1 MSMDRLL
8 AALNQFRKP
17 AKRGV
22 ARLIV
27 MTDAA
32 RGYDLARQSAI
43 APTGA
48 WLIERTFGPRA
59 TLYYGKATR
68 LATVSPRQARQ
79 AKLAGVHWPEK
90 RLRMRKRSQS
100 GSLVETA
107 SAHRGLTL
115 GSAAQR
121 GLSIFLVSTAFKSDS
136 PSAKAPKGPV
146 RLALLQRAFP
156 ACLIFAL
163 GGVHAQTVKRLINTG
178 IYGVALVSL
187 AKPVAKPVRL
197 KLKR

>member
-1 MSMDRLL
+1 M
-8 AALNQFRKP
+8 
-17 AKRGV
+17 
-22 ARLIV
+22 

-32 RGYDLARQSAI
+32 RGYDLAHQTAI
-43 APTGA
+43 APKGA
-48 WLIERTFGPRA
+48 WLIERTFGQMA
-59 TLYYGKATR
+59 TAHRGKTHR
-68 LATVSPRQARQ
+68 LATVTPRDARR

-90 RLRMRKRSQS
+90 RLRTRKRSQS
-100 GSLVETA
+100 GSLIETA

-115 GSAAQR
+115 GLAAQR
-121 GLSIFLVSTAFKSDS
+121 GLSIFLVSTAFRSDS

-163 GGVHAQTVKRLINTG
+163 GGVHAQTVNRLIDTG

-187 AKPVAKPVRL
+187 AKPVAKPAA
-197 KLKR
+197 

>member
-1 MSMDRLL
+1 
-8 AALNQFRKP
+8 
-17 AKRGV
+17 
-22 ARLIV
+22 

-32 RGYDLARQSAI
+32 RGYDLARQAEV
-43 APTGA
+43 APKGA
-48 WLIERTFGPRA
+48 WLIERSFGQKPISSHSRA
-59 TLYYGKATR
+59 LR
-68 LATVSPRQARQ
+68 LATVTPRQARR

-90 RLRMRKRSQS
+90 RLRARKRSQT
-100 GSLVETA
+100 GSLIETA
-107 SAHRGLTL
+107 SAHRGLTIGL
-115 GSAAQR
+115 AAQR

-163 GGVHAQTVKRLINTG
+163 GGVHAQTVKRLIDTG

-187 AKPVAKPVRL
+187 TKPSANEAGL

>member
-1 MSMDRLL
+1 MDRLL
-8 AALNQFRKP
+8 AALSQFRKP

-27 MTDAA
+27 MTDTA
-32 RGYDLARQSAI
+32 RGFDLARQSAV
-43 APTGA
+43 APTSA
-48 WLIERTFGPRA
+48 WLIERTFGQKSMPNHSRA
-59 TLYYGKATR
+59 LR
-68 LATVSPRQARQ
+68 LATVTPRQARQ

-90 RLRMRKRSQS
+90 RTRARKRSQT
-100 GSLVETA
+100 GFLIETA

-115 GSAAQR
+115 GLASQR
-121 GLSIFLVSTAFKSDS
+121 GLTIFLVSTAFRSDS

-156 ACLIFAL
+156 MCLIFAL
-163 GGVHAQTVKRLINTG
+163 GGVHAQTVKRLIDTG

-187 AKPVAKPVRL
+187 TKPSAKQARL

>member
-1 MSMDRLL
+1 
-8 AALNQFRKP
+8 
-17 AKRGV
+17 
-22 ARLIV
+22 
-27 MTDAA
+27 MTDTA

-48 WLIERTFGPRA
+48 WLIERTFGQNASPNCGRA
-59 TLYYGKATR
+59 LK
-68 LATVSPRQARQ
+68 LATVTPRQARQ

-100 GSLVETA
+100 GALVQTA
-107 SAHRGLTL
+107 SAHRGLTIGL
-115 GSAAQR
+115 AAQR
-121 GLSIFLVSTAFKSDS
+121 GLSIFLVSTAFRSDS

-156 ACLIFAL
+156 MCLIFAL
-163 GGVHAQTVKRLINTG
+163 GGVHAQTVKRLIDTG

-187 AKPVAKPVRL
+187 AKPSTK
-197 KLKR
+197 